1 MDIHTSKIE
10 LAKLILS
17 IESPELIDKIREFLV
32 NETNELP
39 NTLTASEKEEIAYG
53 LNQLNQG
60 KRISIEETIR
70 KIS

>member
-17 IESPELIDKIREFLV
+17 IDSPELIEKIRQLLV
-32 NETNELP
+32 NETNDLWH
-39 NTLTASEKEEIAYG
+39 TLTASEREEIEYG

-60 KRISIEETIR
+60 KRIPIEETIR